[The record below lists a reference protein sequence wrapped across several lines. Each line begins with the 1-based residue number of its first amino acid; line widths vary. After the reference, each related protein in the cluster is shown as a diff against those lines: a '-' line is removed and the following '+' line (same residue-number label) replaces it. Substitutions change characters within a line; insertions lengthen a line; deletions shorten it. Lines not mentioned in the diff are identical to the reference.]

1 MVKPRFL
8 AFPPILGW
16 FRKSSFWRIIFY
28 QCWFWLL
35 SEIYLVLV
43 ENDNQNLSA
52 VFKAYSPKWWFS
64 KTTKYQENA
73 KKRSFTIDNQNAL
86 KKHTISACL
95 EYLRASLKLEFVLK
109 TKTVAHRGRRR
120 YCFFAL
126 GRDRLRLF
134 NDAADEGGFR
144 GFP

>member
-1 MVKPRFL
+1 MM
-8 AFPPILGW
+8 
-16 FRKSSFWRIIFY
+16 IFK
-28 QCWFWLL
+28 
-35 SEIYLVLV
+35 
-43 ENDNQNLSA
+43 NNQVSGNS
-52 VFKAYSPKWWFS
+52 
-64 KTTKYQENA
+64 

-95 EYLRASLKLEFVLK
+95 EYSRASLKLEFVLK
-109 TKTVAHRGRRR
+109 IKTVAHRGRRR

>member
-1 MVKPRFL
+1 MTIKINQHCL
-8 AFPPILGW
+8 KLILQNDD
-16 FRKSSFWRIIFY
+16 FQKQPNIRKT
-28 QCWFWLL
+28 L
-35 SEIYLVLV
+35 
-43 ENDNQNLSA
+43 
-52 VFKAYSPKWWFS
+52 
-64 KTTKYQENA
+64 

-86 KKHTISACL
+86 KKHTISDCL
-95 EYLRASLKLEFVLK
+95 EYLRALLKLEFVLK

-134 NDAADEGGFR
+134 NDAADEGRFR